1 MCYKPN
7 ELKSWLF
14 GWFVSPSYDD
24 HEHAYCFPSYE
35 SGTKTGLCMITL
47 CRKDLDLYFKLKY
60 NK

>member
-1 MCYKPN
+1 MS
-7 ELKSWLF
+7 LKVDCLAGLF
-14 GWFVSPSYDD
+14 HHHMMTTSM
-24 HEHAYCFPSYE
+24 HTHAYCFPSYE